1 MAERIPILARR
12 KLFSTTSSQEVGKI
26 RAALTRADIPFRIDQ
41 SEITPPVGSNGVI
54 GGRHP
59 WGALGLQS
67 LGAIGMSAPDP
78 LPAYEYTFYVH
89 KDDVELA
96 QAALDG
102 SLD

>member
-26 RAALTRADIPFRIDQ
+26 RAALTQAGVPFHIGQ
-41 SEITPPVGSNGVI
+41 SEITPPVGSGGVI

-59 WGALGLQS
+59 WGALGLHS

-89 KDDVELA
+89 KDDMELA
-96 QAALDG
+96 QAALNG

>member
-1 MAERIPILARR
+1 MAERVPVFARR
-12 KLFSTTSSQEVGKI
+12 RLFSTTSSQEVGKI
-26 RAALTRADIPFRIDQ
+26 RVALIEAGIPFHIGQ
-41 SEITPPVGSNGVI
+41 TEVTPPVGSSGVI

-59 WGALGLQS
+59 WGALGLSS

-96 QAALDG
+96 QAALAG